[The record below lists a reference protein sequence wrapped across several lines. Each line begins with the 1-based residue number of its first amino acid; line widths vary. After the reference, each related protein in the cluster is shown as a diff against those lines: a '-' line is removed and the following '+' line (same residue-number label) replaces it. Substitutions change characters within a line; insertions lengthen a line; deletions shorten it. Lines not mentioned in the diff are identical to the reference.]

1 MDPNKLKG
9 AEISISVF
17 GTHKI
22 NSVIAPRHHLPP
34 SSHGLPYTVFFA
46 VPSPCWQKQRG
57 QCGGTGGRVGVQQ
70 PNERGQ
76 GLLAMPPPGGFA
88 MHLRTPAMTAA

>member
-1 MDPNKLKG
+1 MNPLG
-9 AEISISVF
+9 RLT
-17 GTHKI
+17 GTHK
-22 NSVIAPRHHLPP
+22 SVLILHKHKKPPRHHLPP

-57 QCGGTGGRVGVQQ
+57 QCGGAGGRVGVQQ